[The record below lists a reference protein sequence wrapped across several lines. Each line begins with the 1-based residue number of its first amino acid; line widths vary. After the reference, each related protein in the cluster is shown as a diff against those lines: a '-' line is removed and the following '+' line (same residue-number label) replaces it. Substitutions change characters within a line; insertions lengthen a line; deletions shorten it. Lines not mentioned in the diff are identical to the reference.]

1 MDVVRPDV
9 AAAAAK
15 PIAAEG
21 PAAAAPPG
29 GKSFDDVL
37 AQVDGSRIK
46 VHPPEA
52 VVPSLQLDA
61 SARAEALRA
70 DQLKVAKTE
79 GGVEQLSLNLER
91 STSRLREIV
100 GQLQSGEAFSPQQL
114 LGMQAEM
121 NDITLQIEVTTK
133 VVAETVAGVR
143 HLMQQQA

>member
-1 MDVVRPDV
+1 MDLVRPDV

-15 PIAAEG
+15 PIASEG
-21 PAAAAPPG
+21 PAIAAPRD

-37 AQVDGSRIK
+37 ANVDGSRIK

-52 VVPSLQLDA
+52 VVPSLQVAA

-70 DQLKVAKTE
+70 DQLKVAKSE

-91 STSRLREIV
+91 STTRLREIV
-100 GQLQSGEAFSPQQL
+100 GQLQGGETFSPQQL

>member
-1 MDVVRPDV
+1 MDLVRPDV

-15 PIAAEG
+15 PIASEG
-21 PAAAAPPG
+21 PAIAAPRD

-37 AQVDGSRIK
+37 ANVDGSRIK

-52 VVPSLQLDA
+52 VVPSLQVDA

-70 DQLKVAKTE
+70 DQLKVAKSE

-91 STSRLREIV
+91 STTRLREIV
-100 GQLQSGEAFSPQQL
+100 GQLQGGETFSPQQL

>member
-1 MDVVRPDV
+1 MDVVRPDL

-15 PIAAEG
+15 PIAGEG
-21 PAAAAPPG
+21 PGAAATPG

-37 AQVDGSRIK
+37 AHVDGSKIK
-46 VHPPEA
+46 VHSPEA
-52 VVPSLQLDA
+52 VVPSLQVDA

-100 GQLQSGEAFSPQQL
+100 GQLQSGETFSPQEL

>member
-15 PIAAEG
+15 PVTSEG
-21 PAAAAPPG
+21 AGAAAPG
-29 GKSFDDVL
+29 GKPFDEVL
-37 AQVDGSRIK
+37 ANVDGSKIK

-52 VVPSLQLDA
+52 VVPSLQVDA
-61 SARAEALRA
+61 AARGEALRA
-70 DQLKVAKTE
+70 DKLQVAQSPGGIEKLGTQLE
-79 GGVEQLSLNLER
+79 GA
-91 STSRLREIV
+91 TTRLREIV
-100 GQLQSGEAFSPQQL
+100 GQLQGGETFTPQQL

-143 HLMQQQA
+143 QLMQQQA

>member
-21 PAAAAPPG
+21 PAAAAPRG
-29 GKSFDDVL
+29 GQSFDDVL
-37 AQVDGSRIK
+37 AHVDGSRIK

-52 VVPSLQLDA
+52 VVPSLQVDA
-61 SARAEALRA
+61 SARADALRA
-70 DQLKVAKTE
+70 DQLKVAKSE
-79 GGVEQLSLNLER
+79 GGVEQLSLNLEH
-91 STSRLREIV
+91 STTRLREIV
-100 GQLQSGEAFSPQQL
+100 GQLQSGETFSPQQL

>member
-15 PIAAEG
+15 PIAAEA
-21 PAAAAPPG
+21 PATAAPRSG
-29 GKSFDDVL
+29 QSFDDVL
-37 AQVDGSRIK
+37 ANVDGSRIK

-52 VVPSLQLDA
+52 VVPSLQVDA

-70 DQLKVAKTE
+70 DQLKVAKSE
-79 GGVEQLSLNLER
+79 GGVEELSLNLER
-91 STSRLREIV
+91 STTRLREIV
-100 GQLQSGEAFSPQQL
+100 GQLQSGETFSPQQL